1 MGESV
6 YINEVL
12 LYIQGARAFLES
24 QNKTFI
30 RPL

>member
-1 MGESV
+1 MDVPTIETT
-6 YINEVL
+6 NER
-12 LYIQGARAFLES
+12 QGAHAFLES